1 MLLFFALFKQPKKKK
16 KKELF
21 TATWNFFL
29 DSFFVPVLCSPW
41 VAQTNKFF
49 QVDILP
55 IKKESMEHIF
65 LLVKSII
72 LNV

>member
-1 MLLFFALFKQPKKKK
+1 MLVFFALFKQPKKKK
-16 KKELF
+16 KVLF

-29 DSFFVPVLCSPW
+29 HSFFVPIPRSPW
-41 VAQTNKFF
+41 VVQTNKFF